1 MSKTKVIGRTEEYER
16 LNECMNSNQAQLV
29 IVYGRRRVGKTF
41 LINEFFHNTFA
52 FKLTGTYGKEKEVQ
66 LRNFASSLKR
76 QTHKDPATPKDWLQ
90 AFELL
95 RDYLE
100 ALPQNKKQVV
110 FFDEMPWLDNHKSDF
125 LSSFEWFWNDWA
137 STQDNLVFIVC
148 GSATSWMD
156 EKIANNKGGL
166 FNRQTCK
173 LFLKP
178 FKLAEVE
185 EYLLSRQIKWSR
197 YDIVRC
203 YMIMGG
209 IPYYLSLLS
218 NKLSLSQ
225 NIDKLFFAEDCEL
238 WDEFEHLYNTLFTN
252 SESYIKVVESLSS
265 KRGGLT
271 RAEIVEKTK
280 LNGNGDLT
288 AVLKNLELS
297 GFIRVS
303 NFYKK
308 AKKDSL
314 YQLRDYFTAFY
325 FQFIK
330 NNYGKDEHFW
340 SNSTDNPTRRTWE
353 GLVFEQIC
361 KDHIFAIKQKLGISG
376 ILSEESA
383 WFVRA
388 DKESGTGGAQIDLL
402 IKRRDRVIT
411 ICEIKFSN
419 GEYLITKDY
428 DLNLRNK
435 VELFKSETNCKESI
449 QLIMLTTY
457 GVKQNEYSSV
467 IQNQIVMDDLFNYTP
482 QFRRAC

>member
-1 MSKTKVIGRTEEYER
+1 MDKTKIIGRIEEYER
-16 LNECMNSNQAQLV
+16 LDECMNSNQAQLV

-41 LINEFFHNTFA
+41 LINEYFHNTFA
-52 FKLTGTYGKEKEVQ
+52 FKLTGTYGKGKEVQ

-76 QTHKDPATPKDWLQ
+76 QTHKESATPTDWLQ

-100 ALPQNKKQVV
+100 SLPQNVKQVV
-110 FFDEMPWLDNHKSDF
+110 FFDEMPWLDNQKSDF

-185 EYLLSRQIKWSR
+185 QYLLSKQIKWSR

-218 NKLSLSQ
+218 SKLSLSQ
-225 NIDKLFFAEDCEL
+225 NIDKLFFAEGCEL

-252 SESYIKVVESLSS
+252 SESYIKVVEALNS

-271 RAEIVEKTK
+271 RTEIIEKTK

-288 AVLKNLELS
+288 DILKNLELS

-308 AKKDSL
+308 EKKDSL

-330 NNYGKDEHFW
+330 YNYDKDEHYW
-340 SNSTDNPTRRTWE
+340 SNSTDNPARRTWE

-361 KDHIFAIKQKLGISG
+361 KDHVFAIKQKLGISG

-388 DKESGTGGAQIDLL
+388 DKENGTSGAQIDLL

-435 VELFKSETNCKESI
+435 VELFKTKTNCKESI
-449 QLIMLTTY
+449 QLVMLTTY

-467 IQNQIVMDDLFNYTP
+467 IQNQVVMDDLF
-482 QFRRAC
+482 